1 LLTIHTR
8 RVLLAMLM
16 PGLCLVLA
24 LFFNTE
30 IYHFVLPIYAALPYL
45 PLVLLLAGMLLA
57 WSYHNGRELHLLLL
71 NGLVYWLVKQFIWEA
86 NPEVASPSQLFALLC
101 VLVPIVYV
109 LQALLPE
116 HGVWRWQM
124 LRRILLSIVPFGLLM
139 LVLWLGKAEWV
150 GHLRATLWANPWPG
164 VITLTQPGLISFAVV
179 LLILVVQLCVHASV
193 MRGGGIMSLL
203 ALALALNSVAQ
214 PSMAMVYFS
223 IAGAAILIS
232 VMLNSYNLAYLDE
245 LTNLPS
251 RRALKQQL
259 MHLRKRY
266 SIVMLDLDHFK
277 QLNDRYGHDVGDQ
290 VLRMVAAQ
298 LHRVGGGG
306 EAFRYGGEEFTI
318 VFRNKDAREALIH
331 VDALREAIAANPFYV
346 RSRKRPRT
354 KPEKPV
360 RRGTVQKVKV
370 TISAGVAERGDKH
383 HSISD
388 VFKSADKAL
397 YTAKRAGRNRV
408 HAI

>member
-1 LLTIHTR
+1 MLTIHTR
-8 RVLLAMLM
+8 RVLLAMMM
-16 PGLCLVLA
+16 PGLCLALA
-24 LFFNTE
+24 LLFNSE

-57 WSYHNGRELHLLLL
+57 WSYHNGREFHLLLL
-71 NGLVYWLVKQFIWEA
+71 NGLIYWAVKQYIW
-86 NPEVASPSQLFALLC
+86 VASAEVLSPGLLFALLC
-101 VLVPIVYV
+101 TLVPVAYL
-109 LQALLPE
+109 LQAFLPE
-116 HGVWRWQM
+116 RGVWRGQM
-124 LRRILLSIVPFGLLM
+124 FRRALLSAVPLSLII
-139 LVLWLGKAEWV
+139 LVLWQGNTELASRL
-150 GHLRATLWANPWPG
+150 HPSLWANPWPG
-164 VITLTQPGLISFAVV
+164 VINLIQPGLISFAVV
-179 LLILVVQLCVHASV
+179 LLVLVVQLCVRATV
-193 MRGGGIMSLL
+193 MRGGSIMSLL

-298 LHRVGGGG
+298 LQRVGGGG

-360 RRGTVQKVKV
+360 HRGSVQKVKV
-370 TISAGVAERGDKH
+370 TVSAGVAERSDKH